1 MISNPI
7 NYDQQPFT
15 YEGGKTL
22 YHISPSDSNIE
33 GYESW
38 RAFNLVFFANDKIHA
53 EDVLS
58 RMLKHAK
65 KCLTIKIKKNVAEQ
79 DVHSIYDNKLKQIE
93 HLLKNIDKFKFV
105 LAPTNQ
111 FYKVGWAD
119 NDEA

>member
-7 NYDQQPFT
+7 NYNQQPFT

-33 GYESW
+33 GYENW
-38 RAFNLVFFANDKIHA
+38 RAFNLVFFANDKKHA
-53 EDVLS
+53 RDVLN

-65 KCLTIKIKKNVAEQ
+65 KCLTIQKKNAEQ
-79 DVHSIYDNKLKQIE
+79 TVYSIYSNKLKQID
-93 HLLKNIDKFKFV
+93 HLLKNIDKFKIV
-105 LAPTNQ
+105 LAHTNQ